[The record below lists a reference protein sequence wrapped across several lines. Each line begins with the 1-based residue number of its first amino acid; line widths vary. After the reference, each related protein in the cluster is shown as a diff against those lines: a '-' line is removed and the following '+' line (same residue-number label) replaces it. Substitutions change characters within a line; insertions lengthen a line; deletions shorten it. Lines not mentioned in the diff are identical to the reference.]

1 MKTRSSSVHLPRLL
15 AAVAI
20 TGLIA
25 GLPHVAQAD
34 SDKVEV
40 CHQTGNGEITIEVAE
55 RAVAD
60 HIANHG
66 DSRGACEAPTTTT
79 TTTTGTETTVA
90 AVVTVPIDTTDT
102 TTTTAPSD
110 SIAQSP
116 VPPAAAPMPADS
128 PMPVTG
134 AADQAG
140 MLISATAMIGLGSAA
155 LAAARRRQLS

>member
-1 MKTRSSSVHLPRLL
+1 MHLPRLL

-20 TGLIA
+20 TGLVA

-34 SDKVEV
+34 SHLVEV
-40 CHQTGNGEITIEVAE
+40 CHQTGNGEITIEMNE
-55 RAVAD
+55 SAVAA
-60 HIANHG
+60 HLAHG
-66 DSRGACEAPTTTT
+66 DTEGTCE
-79 TTTTGTETTVA
+79 TTTGTEPTTEPTTGTA
-90 AVVTVPIDTTDT
+90 TGTATGTEQTTTDT
-102 TTTTAPSD
+102 TTTIAPSD

-155 LAAARRRQLS
+155 LAAARRRQLG